1 MFATTTISPSL
12 PGHSEAILGPSLLH
26 FEDARERGDG
36 ICDTGVQMMEEQWST
51 TNYGHTKTATVGET
65 PPRERARHQHT
76 PVEGGDSWREQ
87 ARA

>member
-1 MFATTTISPSL
+1 
-12 PGHSEAILGPSLLH
+12 
-26 FEDARERGDG
+26 
-36 ICDTGVQMMEEQWST
+36 MMEEQWST